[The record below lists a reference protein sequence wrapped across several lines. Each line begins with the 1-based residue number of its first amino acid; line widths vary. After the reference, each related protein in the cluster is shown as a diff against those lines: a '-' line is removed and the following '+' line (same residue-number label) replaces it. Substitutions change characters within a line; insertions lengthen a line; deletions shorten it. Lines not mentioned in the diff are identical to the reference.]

1 MQIHLEA
8 WLSGVE
14 DQDGSSPRNW
24 IRSGTA
30 EESQDYALI
39 LVSVKIHIY
48 TMILVGADDAEV
60 YEKVIEG
67 VWAPYRLV
75 AAGDCAHQ
83 PVTAGG
89 DWADNG
95 YEHRR

>member
-1 MQIHLEA
+1 M
-8 WLSGVE
+8 VYP

-30 EESQDYALI
+30 EESQDYA
-39 LVSVKIHIY
+39 SYGSKCQDPYIY
-48 TMILVGADDAEV
+48 NDFVGVDDAEV

-67 VWAPYRLV
+67 SGHLRLV

-83 PVTAGG
+83 PVTAGEIG
-89 DWADNG
+89 QIILMRF
-95 YEHRR
+95 HRLLQMIMHR